1 MLKGKK
7 KKKKNV
13 EEVDE
18 EQLEETGKKGKKKKK
33 KLLLLIPV
41 AVLLV
46 GAAVA
51 VFFLRGRGGDGE
63 KPEEEVKDDTVDP
76 PQVYTLGESELLAL
90 PVLSET
96 VIVHQP
102 EVPEPA
108 EGEDPITAVTYIY
121 EGFTDARGLLA
132 GYAGLLTAEDMG
144 YAYVDEGLIRT
155 EAPDFEEESGS
166 FLLAK
171 EGAEENT
178 VHTIQ
183 LDWSPEQ
190 LGTVI
195 LDTTEGRIREP
206 RAETM
211 TLMEAED
218 YMRSMNPADLGLEGD
233 TMASYRIYPLAGS
246 VLVDGR
252 PCLHMSVYSID
263 ETAGTNQIAGEFFI
277 ASDKSHIYRRDSI
290 NGRVYEVGG

>member
-1 MLKGKK
+1 M
-7 KKKKNV
+7 
-13 EEVDE
+13 
-18 EQLEETGKKGKKKKK
+18 
-33 KLLLLIPV
+33 
-41 AVLLV
+41 
-46 GAAVA
+46 
-51 VFFLRGRGGDGE
+51 
-63 KPEEEVKDDTVDP
+63 
-76 PQVYTLGESELLAL
+76 
-90 PVLSET
+90 
-96 VIVHQP
+96 
-102 EVPEPA
+102 
-108 EGEDPITAVTYIY
+108 TYIY

-183 LDWSPEQ
+183 LEWSPEQ